1 MITVKITV
9 DFFLEIPQMILKF
22 TGQNKGP
29 IIAKTMQELERK
41 ERNRVG
47 ELSLLNII
55 DLRLSQGNHGSVLLA
70 LR

>member
-9 DFFLEIPQMILKF
+9 DFFFLEIPQMILRF

-55 DLRLSQGNHGSVLLA
+55 DLR
-70 LR
+70 

>member
-9 DFFLEIPQMILKF
+9 DFFSPEIPQMILKF
-22 TGQNKGP
+22 RGQNKGP

-41 ERNRVG
+41 KERKRAG

-55 DLRLSQGNHGSVLLA
+55 DLR
-70 LR
+70 